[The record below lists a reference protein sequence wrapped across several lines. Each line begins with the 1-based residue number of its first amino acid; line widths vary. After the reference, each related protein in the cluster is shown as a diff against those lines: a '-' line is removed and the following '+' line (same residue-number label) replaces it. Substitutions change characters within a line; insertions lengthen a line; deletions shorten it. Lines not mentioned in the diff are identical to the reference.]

1 MVVTL
6 MINELNI
13 ESAITLMSK
22 GVFENTK
29 HVPESLSSQLNLLI
43 LAMTDYPCTRV
54 KLILTP

>member
-1 MVVTL
+1 

-54 KLILTP
+54 KLILTL